1 MTLLDEVT
9 FELQKYI
16 KRNNNNSKKKKKE
29 KTKKKGEKLDKEKNA
44 SRKSMRFMLHVKFA
58 LRNGGTFQC
67 RIHWKDSIVQI
78 GTISNIKKQLCVS
91 SNLIAIK
98 IAIQED
104 DLRKS
109 INQSIEL
116 KKKLLY
122 DHKKDVSYK

>member
-1 MTLLDEVT
+1 
-9 FELQKYI
+9 
-16 KRNNNNSKKKKKE
+16 
-29 KTKKKGEKLDKEKNA
+29 
-44 SRKSMRFMLHVKFA
+44 MRFMLHVKFA

-104 DLRKS
+104 DRKYLYLDMQRLDIFS
-109 INQSIEL
+109 
-116 KKKLLY
+116 KKFLQGNI
-122 DHKKDVSYK
+122 